1 MSDQREYLIDM
12 VENKYFANVDA
23 KRLQP
28 ALDCFVPDAEFTIQ
42 SAFSKHV
49 GRDDGVKKMFEI
61 FFASFPQKIWHG
73 NFRHLVDV
81 EKGHIASQFDVELID
96 QNGKQ
101 TVLSN
106 CNCFWL
112 ENGKFKR
119 VFVYMSGE
127 NVLR

>member
-49 GRDDGVKKMFEI
+49 GTLANPWAAF
-61 FFASFPQKIWHG
+61 
-73 NFRHLVDV
+73 
-81 EKGHIASQFDVELID
+81 KGTLDTFLKD
-96 QNGKQ
+96 
-101 TVLSN
+101 
-106 CNCFWL
+106 L
-112 ENGKFKR
+112 E
-119 VFVYMSGE
+119 
-127 NVLR
+127 